1 MSIWYEI
8 TPVDTLFFRGAEA
21 MEAGQL
27 SSDALFPPPV
37 SVLEGALR
45 TALLRQQQIPFAAY
59 NAGNCSGEIFE
70 QIGRSGEKAPFS
82 IIMIFFRKDGVDYVP
97 CPANL
102 FVEEKLDTSSLRITE
117 KNSSTVKIHRAVPK
131 PTASEKLK
139 FRTSA
144 RNYALP
150 LVVADE
156 EIVPL
161 AGHWLKRDLLKKL
174 PDTLTG
180 EDILASTDLYDMEPR
195 TGIALDPNRKVI
207 ESKLYS
213 TGHIRL
219 RYGVSIIIAID
230 RYIGLADTGMLALGG
245 EKRMSGYTTITAS
258 ELSSP
263 PAAAYMT
270 LAPVELTDALMPAII
285 SAHKPLVLAG
295 WDLHTGFH
303 KPTTTWLPAGS
314 VFSYNINNHCVPLA
328 N

>member
-37 SVLEGALR
+37 SVMEGALR
-45 TALLRQQQIPFAAY
+45 TAFLRQQQISFAAY
-59 NAGNCSGEIFE
+59 NAGNCSDEIFK

-82 IIMIFFRKDGVDYVP
+82 IIAIFFRKDGVDYVP

-102 FVEEKLDTSSLRITE
+102 FVEEKPGTSSLRTTE
-117 KNSSTVKIHRAVPK
+117 KNSSAVKIHQAVPK
-131 PTASEKLK
+131 PTASAKLK

-144 RNYALP
+144 GSDALP
-150 LVVADE
+150 LIVAEE

-161 AGHWLKRDLLKKL
+161 AGRWLKRDLLKKL

-195 TGIALDPNRKVI
+195 TGIALDSHRKVI
-207 ESKLYS
+207 EGKLYS
-213 TGHIRL
+213 TGHLRL
-219 RYGVSIIIAID
+219 RHGVSIIIAID
-230 RYIGLADTGMLALGG
+230 RHIGLADTGMLALGG
-245 EKRMSGYTTITAS
+245 EKRMSGYATITVS
-258 ELSSP
+258 ELPSQ
-263 PAAAYMT
+263 PAATYMS
-270 LAPVELTDALMPAII
+270 LAPVELTEALMPTII
-285 SAHKPLVLAG
+285 SASKPLALAG

-314 VFSYNINNHCVPLA
+314 VFSCNINNHCVPLA